1 MIFRLLS
8 TPLLLL
14 GVAGAAWYYYTDNK
28 NTIQNLTSQNERL
41 TVAYQDCQVA
51 FDDLVHQKEIVEKNR
66 DEFER
71 KAKKA
76 EQEQSDLFAKI
87 RKHDLTSLTYQKP
100 GLIEKRINNATKE
113 AFESLESITA
123 D

>member
-8 TPLLLL
+8 TPLLFL

-41 TVAYQDCQVA
+41 VVAYQDCQVA
-51 FDDLVHQKEIVEKNR
+51 FDDLVKQKEIVEKNR

-113 AFESLESITA
+113 AFDNLESATA